1 MGTELIKAEINF
13 VLERNDNELFLRKI
27 LNRIL
32 ILERIEKRNGMY
44 RKNAPVH

>member
-13 VLERNDNELFLRKI
+13 VLRRNENELFLRKI

-32 ILERIEKRNGMY
+32 ILERIEKETQERRG
-44 RKNAPVH
+44 KA